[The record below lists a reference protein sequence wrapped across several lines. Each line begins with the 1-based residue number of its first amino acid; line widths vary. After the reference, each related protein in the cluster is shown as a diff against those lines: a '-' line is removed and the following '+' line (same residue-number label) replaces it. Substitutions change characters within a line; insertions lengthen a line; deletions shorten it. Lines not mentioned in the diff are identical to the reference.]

1 MKVLCYQDI
10 WNLVKNGVT
19 PNGDRTT
26 NDQKATY
33 KELKNKDYKVLFTI
47 HQCVDANNFESS
59 KEAWDILDQFF
70 DGDEKVKKAELQ
82 THKRQYELLQMEENE
97 SILDF
102 FTRVIIRF
110 VNQIMVC
117 GEVITTK
124 LVIVKILRSLTP
136 KFNYLVGHQEE
147 FLI

>member
-1 MKVLCYQDI
+1 M
-10 WNLVKNGVT
+10 
-19 PNGDRTT
+19 
-26 NDQKATY
+26 
-33 KELKNKDYKVLFTI
+33 KNKDYKALFTI

-117 GEVITTK
+117 GEVITTN
-124 LVIVKILRSLTP
+124 LVIA
-136 KFNYLVGHQEE
+136 
-147 FLI
+147 

>member
-1 MKVLCYQDI
+1 M
-10 WNLVKNGVT
+10 
-19 PNGDRTT
+19 
-26 NDQKATY
+26 
-33 KELKNKDYKVLFTI
+33 KNKDYKALFTI

-97 SILDF
+97 SVLDF
-102 FTRVIIRF
+102 LTRVIRF

>member
-1 MKVLCYQDI
+1 
-10 WNLVKNGVT
+10 
-19 PNGDRTT
+19 
-26 NDQKATY
+26 
-33 KELKNKDYKVLFTI
+33 
-47 HQCVDANNFESS
+47 
-59 KEAWDILDQFF
+59 
-70 DGDEKVKKAELQ
+70 
-82 THKRQYELLQMEENE
+82 MEENE

-136 KFNYLVGHQEE
+136 KFNYLVGRQEE
-147 FLI
+147 FLNLIFNCNVFLDGFSNLLRAFGFQ